1 MDTFSYKENLIID
14 LGACSCKSGLSN
26 EIIEKNKENNQSL
39 EFYTLK
45 SGYCEHESKMRKQ
58 QTLNFIQRKDLK
70 DAEDH
75 GHLNIL

>member
-39 EFYTLK
+39 EFYTLN
-45 SGYCEHESKMRKQ
+45 SGYCENESKMRK
-58 QTLNFIQRKDLK
+58 
-70 DAEDH
+70 
-75 GHLNIL
+75 